1 MKKSN
6 LYILAFIIL
15 LAFGLSSCDPYQK
28 LLKSG
33 DLNLKLTK
41 AKEFYNKEDYQ
52 KAQPL
57 FEEVLATLRGT
68 KNFEQVYYYYAWSH
82 FGSQDYVMA
91 AYHFKYI
98 SDNFPNYDNAT
109 ECEYMSAYCY
119 YLLSPE
125 MNLDQTETT
134 KGINGLQLFINNHP
148 EDPRVQKA
156 NEYITKL
163 REKLELKATN
173 AADLYYN
180 TSSYK
185 ASLVAYKGVL
195 KDFPDTKNADYLHF
209 QLIKA
214 SYDFGKQSINAKKT
228 ERLTETINYYSNF
241 IDKFASS
248 KYSKEAQKIYDNARA
263 ELEKLKNTK
272 Q

>member
-1 MKKSN
+1 MKKSY
-6 LYILAFIIL
+6 LYIAIFSIVGAML
-15 LAFGLSSCDPYQK
+15 LTSCDPYQK

-41 AKEFYNKEDYQ
+41 AKEFYNKEEFE

-82 FGSQDYVMA
+82 YGSKDYMMA

-98 SDNFPNYDNAT
+98 GDNYPNFENAT

-125 MNLDQTETT
+125 VNLDQTETT
-134 KGINGLQLFINNHP
+134 KGINALQLFINNHP
-148 EDPRVQKA
+148 EDARVQKA
-156 NEYITKL
+156 NEYIAAL
-163 REKLELKATN
+163 RDKLELKATR

-180 TSSYK
+180 IGDLK
-185 ASLVAYKGVL
+185 ASIIAYKSVL
-195 KDFPDTKNADYLHF
+195 KDFPDSKNADYLTF
-209 QLIKA
+209 QMLKA
-214 SYDFGKQSINAKKT
+214 SYDFAKESIPTKKS
-228 ERLTETINYYSNF
+228 ERYSDAINYYSNF
-241 IDKFASS
+241 IDKFATS
-248 KYSKEAQKIYDNARA
+248 KYSKEAQKIYDNSRA
-263 ELEKLKNTK
+263 ELEKLKNKK

>member
-1 MKKSN
+1 MKKS
-6 LYILAFIIL
+6 YIYIAIIGL
-15 LAFGLSSCDPYQK
+15 VGTMLLSSCDPYQK

-41 AKEFYNKEDYQ
+41 AKEFYNKEEFE

-68 KNFEQVYYYYAWSH
+68 KNFEQIYYYYAWSH
-82 FGSQDYVMA
+82 YGSKDYMMA

-98 SDNFPNYDNAT
+98 SDNFPNYENAT
-109 ECEYMSAYCY
+109 ECEYMGAYCY

-125 MNLDQTETT
+125 VNLDQTETT

-148 EDPRVQKA
+148 EDPRVEKA

-163 REKLELKATN
+163 REKLELKATR

-180 TSSYK
+180 IGNFKASIIAYK
-185 ASLVAYKGVL
+185 AVL
-195 KDFPDTKNADYLHF
+195 KDFPDSKNADYLSF
-209 QLIKA
+209 QMIKA
-214 SYDFGKQSINAKKT
+214 SYDFAKESITAKKT
-228 ERLTETINYYSNF
+228 ERLSTTINYYSDF
-241 IDKFASS
+241 IDKFATS
-248 KYSKEAQKIYDNARA
+248 KYSKDAQKIYDNSRA
-263 ELEKLKNTK
+263 ELEKLKTNK
-272 Q
+272 